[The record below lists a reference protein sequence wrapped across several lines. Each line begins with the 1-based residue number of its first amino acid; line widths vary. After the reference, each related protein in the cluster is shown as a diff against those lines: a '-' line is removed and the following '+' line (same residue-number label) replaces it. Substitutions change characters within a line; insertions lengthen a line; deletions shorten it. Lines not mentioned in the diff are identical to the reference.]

1 MRTVPLLIVLFL
13 STLMN
18 IGCSSLDRTG
28 PGGYSHQ
35 EKNFLLY
42 QDVKIR
48 DPDDYLRGRGRTQGG
63 YAQGY
68 GRDFSNLPLCES
80 FTKFSPYNGPCLPA
94 PGAQPVMRNAT
105 LKNPNVASG
114 ADRGHW

>member
-1 MRTVPLLIVLFL
+1 VRTVPLLIVLFL
-13 STLMN
+13 GTL
-18 IGCSSLDRTG
+18 ISGCSSLDRTG

-35 EKNFLLY
+35 EKNFLFA
-42 QDVKIR
+42 QNVTIR
-48 DPDDYLRGRGRTQGG
+48 DPDDYLRGGGRAQRGYT
-63 YAQGY
+63 QGY

-94 PGAQPVMRNAT
+94 PGAQPVMRTAT
-105 LKNPNVASG
+105 LKNPTVASG